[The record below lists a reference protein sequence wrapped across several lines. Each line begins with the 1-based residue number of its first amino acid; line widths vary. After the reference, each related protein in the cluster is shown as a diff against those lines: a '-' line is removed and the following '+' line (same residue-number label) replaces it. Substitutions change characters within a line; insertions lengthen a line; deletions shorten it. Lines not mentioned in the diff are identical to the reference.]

1 MPQFS
6 VDSRTIDNV
15 IGYINNGQIAIP
27 EIQRPF
33 VWDGSKIR
41 DLIDSLYN
49 GFPVGYLI
57 VWQNPNMKD
66 KEGNLTSGKMIMIDG
81 QQRVTAIMTALVGLK
96 VLDKDFNERI
106 YKIAFNPFAQN
117 DEQRFEV
124 QSAAILKDKR
134 WIADIAELFKPD
146 FNSWDFV
153 ESFCQA
159 NPDMERPKLSSL
171 IQNVI
176 NIKNCPIGI
185 IHLND
190 GLSIDEVTEIFI
202 RINSQG
208 KALTQ
213 ADFVMSTIASDEKY
227 GGYMLRKAIDYFSHL
242 AKNHDFINKINQDK
256 EFVESE
262 YYSLIKWMSNYQFN
276 IFTPIF
282 DDVLRTS
289 FMTKYDRGK
298 LANLTDLLHG
308 RNFETRSFEESIQEE
323 SFIKFTD
330 GVRNYCN
337 EYTFKQFFDTIKSA
351 GFVYPRLVKGRMA
364 LDFAYTLFMR
374 LRNDSSIEKLKV
386 AHYVQRWYVM
396 SVLTGRYVGS
406 PETQMER
413 DLRAISDKGFMRYYN
428 EVMANLAET
437 FWEVTLPQ
445 SLQSSST
452 TTPAFLVYLAAQCKM
467 NDDSFLNP
475 GAKVRDLL
483 ETADI
488 HHIFPR
494 KYLQNSGINTVVRY
508 NQVANFAILSK
519 PINIAIGMKAPN
531 DYMKEVYDACMSGN
545 ESKYT
550 TIITSDD
557 LINNCR
563 TSCIPIELKD
573 MDYQDYDNFL
583 EKRRLLMA
591 QKIRDYFYSL

>member
-15 IGYINNGQIAIP
+15 IGYINNGQISIP

-81 QQRVTAIMTALVGLK
+81 QQRVTAIMTALVGMK
-96 VLDKDFNERI
+96 VLDKDFNERV

-134 WIADIAELFKPD
+134 WISDIAELFKPE
-146 FNSWDFV
+146 FNSWEFV

-190 GLSIDEVTEIFI
+190 GLSIDDVTEIFI

-227 GGYMLRKAIDYFSHL
+227 GGSGRCNTGPLIAEEEAVRIAICAANTLDYVHNANPGFIFRDVKPVAFSSSS
-242 AKNHDFINKINQDK
+242 FCMI
-256 EFVESE
+256 FFES
-262 YYSLIKWMSNYQFN
+262 
-276 IFTPIF
+276 
-282 DDVLRTS
+282 
-289 FMTKYDRGK
+289 MTKS
-298 LANLTDLLHG
+298 AHLTH
-308 RNFETRSFEESIQEE
+308 
-323 SFIKFTD
+323 
-330 GVRNYCN
+330 
-337 EYTFKQFFDTIKSA
+337 
-351 GFVYPRLVKGRMA
+351 
-364 LDFAYTLFMR
+364 
-374 LRNDSSIEKLKV
+374 
-386 AHYVQRWYVM
+386 
-396 SVLTGRYVGS
+396 
-406 PETQMER
+406 
-413 DLRAISDKGFMRYYN
+413 
-428 EVMANLAET
+428 
-437 FWEVTLPQ
+437 
-445 SLQSSST
+445 
-452 TTPAFLVYLAAQCKM
+452 
-467 NDDSFLNP
+467 
-475 GAKVRDLL
+475 
-483 ETADI
+483 
-488 HHIFPR
+488 
-494 KYLQNSGINTVVRY
+494 
-508 NQVANFAILSK
+508 
-519 PINIAIGMKAPN
+519 
-531 DYMKEVYDACMSGN
+531 
-545 ESKYT
+545 
-550 TIITSDD
+550 
-557 LINNCR
+557 
-563 TSCIPIELKD
+563 
-573 MDYQDYDNFL
+573 
-583 EKRRLLMA
+583 
-591 QKIRDYFYSL
+591 

>member
-15 IGYINNGQIAIP
+15 IGYINNGQISIP

-66 KEGNLTSGKMIMIDG
+66 KQGNLTSGKMIMIDG
-81 QQRVTAIMTALVGLK
+81 QQRVTAIMTALVGMK
-96 VLDKDFNERI
+96 VLDKDFNEKV

-117 DEQRFEV
+117 DESKFEV

-134 WIADIAELFKPD
+134 WIPDIAELFKPE
-146 FNSWDFV
+146 FNSWNFV

-185 IHLND
+185 IRLSE

-213 ADFVMSTIASDEKY
+213 ADFVMSTIAADEKY
-227 GGYMLRKAIDYFSHL
+227 GGNMLRKAIDYFSHL
-242 AKNHDFINKINQDK
+242 AVSPEFINKINQDAD
-256 EFVESE
+256 FVASE
-262 YYSLIKWMSNYQFN
+262 YYNLIKWVANYHFS
-276 IFTPIF
+276 IYTPVF

-289 FMTKYDRGK
+289 FMTQYYRGK

-308 RNFETRSFEESIQEE
+308 RNFETRSFEETIQEDT
-323 SFIKFTD
+323 FIKFTD
-330 GVRNYCN
+330 GVKDYCN
-337 EYTFKQFFDTIKSA
+337 EYILKQFFDTIKQA
-351 GFVYPRLVKGRMA
+351 GFVYARLVKGRMA
-364 LDFAYTLFMR
+364 LDFAYTLFIR
-374 LRNDSSIEKLKV
+374 LRKDNSIEKLKV
-386 AHYVQRWYVM
+386 PHYVQRWYVM

-413 DLRAISDKGFMRYYN
+413 DLRAFNDRGFMRYYN

-445 SLQSSST
+445 QLETSSST
-452 TTPAFLVYLAAQCKM
+452 SPAFTVYLAAQCKL
-467 NDDSFLNP
+467 NDDSFLCP

-488 HHIFPR
+488 HHLFPR
-494 KYLQNSGINTVVRY
+494 KYLQNAGINNVVRY
-508 NQVANFAILSK
+508 NQVANYAVLSK
-519 PINIAIGMKAPN
+519 PVNIAIGMQAPN
-531 DYMKEVYDACMSGN
+531 VYMKEVYEACLNGN

-550 TIITSDD
+550 TISCSDD

-563 TSCIPIELKD
+563 TNCIPMEFKD
-573 MDYQDYDNFL
+573 MSFADYDSFL
-583 EKRRLLMA
+583 EKRRMLMA
-591 QKIRDYFYSL
+591 QKIKEYFYSL